1 MPHSSTDRTLY
12 VEMGDG
18 AMMSLPLND
27 WLWQLRYQRPERD
40 RGPTICDDRMIAA
53 GVLESYLYL
62 VEECNKEEAWRRI
75 KLMREGLKEFRASQ
89 QLTAGD
95 TDGR

>member
-1 MPHSSTDRTLY
+1 MSMTAKATDRTLY
-12 VEMGDG
+12 VEVGDG

-62 VEECNKEEAWRRI
+62 VEECTKDEAWRRI
-75 KLMREGLKEFRASQ
+75 KAMRAALQEHRLDQQHPHKEE
-89 QLTAGD
+89 
-95 TDGR
+95 